1 MYWPDKFVGEI
12 EEKYKKLIAEKA
24 PLVIRDEKT
33 ASGRVHV
40 GSLRGV
46 AIHGIIAEVLEE
58 KKIPHKYLFEIND
71 FDPMDGLPVY
81 LDEAVFKKHL
91 GKPLCDVPSPSP
103 ETNNDPNSRDLPV
116 AKNFAEYYAQE
127 FVGVIKAIGFN
138 PEIYRSSDLYK
149 RGDYNRAI
157 QLTLQNADKIREIYK
172 RVSGSVKEGKW
183 IPVNVVCE
191 KCGKVSTTVTESFS
205 VDESAKK
212 SEDKDLKKGG
222 NGFSEIVEYECR
234 DLDWT
239 NGCGHKGAVS
249 PYDGRAKLPW
259 KIEWAAKF
267 LILDVNVEGGG
278 KDHSTKGGARDVAEA
293 ICREV
298 FNHEP
303 PFNIPY
309 EFFQIAGKKMS
320 SSKGRGSFSKDIV
333 DLLPAEI
340 VRLLLLQKEPQ
351 RVIEFDPEGDT
362 VPILFDSYDKFAT
375 GFFGGDT
382 TDYSRM
388 FKLIHPKGD
397 GEGQRDHISER
408 ALPRFSQIAFLSQM
422 RHLDIEKEAEHLV
435 GRPLNEADKAELKK
449 RLHYADV
456 WIKTYAPEDY
466 KFAIQEKLPEGAK
479 NLSEIQKKALVQV
492 LEYIKSV
499 DTIDGQEMHTKLHEI
514 KEATAINPKEF
525 FEAIYLSVLG
535 KSSGPK
541 AGWFLSV
548 IDRGFL
554 IKRLGEVI

>member
-1 MYWPDKFVGEI
+1 MYWPDKIVGEVT
-12 EEKYKKLIAEKA
+12 EKYKDKIAAQKPLI
-24 PLVIRDEKT
+24 IRDEKT

-46 AIHGIIAEVLEE
+46 AIHGIIAEALAEQN
-58 KKIPHKYLFEIND
+58 IPHKYLFEIND

-81 LDEAVFKKHL
+81 LDEKVFKEHL

-103 ETNNDPNSRDLPV
+103 ETNNDPSSQYLPV

-127 FVGVIKAIGFN
+127 FTNVVRAIGFN

-149 RGDYNRAI
+149 RGDYNQAI

-183 IPVNVVCE
+183 LPINVVCE
-191 KCGKVSTTVTESFS
+191 KCGKVSTTVAE
-205 VDESAKK
+205 
-212 SEDKDLKKGG
+212 
-222 NGFSEIVEYECR
+222 GFSTEGTGKYPELVQYECR
-234 DLDWT
+234 DLNWT
-239 NGCGHKGAVS
+239 NGCGHKGSIS

-259 KIEWAAKF
+259 KLEWAAKF
-267 LILDVNVEGGG
+267 KILDVNVEGGG
-278 KDHSTKGGARDVAEA
+278 KDHSTKGGSRDVAET
-293 ICREV
+293 ISREI

-303 PFNIPY
+303 PYNVPY
-309 EFFQIAGKKMS
+309 EFFNIAGKKMS

-333 DLLPAEI
+333 DLLPPEI
-340 VRLLLLQKEPQ
+340 VRLLMLQKEPQ
-351 RVIEFDPEGDT
+351 RTIEFDPEGDT
-362 VPILFDSYDKFAT
+362 VPILYDNYDKFAT

-388 FKLIHPKGD
+388 FKLIHPNSYSGVA
-397 GEGQRDHISER
+397 GSENMATRENISAR

-435 GRPLNEADKAELKK
+435 GHALTDADKAELKK
-449 RLHYADV
+449 RLHYAQI
-456 WIKTYAPEDY
+456 WIDTYAPEDY

-479 NLSEIQKKALVQV
+479 NLNEVQKKALALV

-499 DTIDGQEMHTKLHEI
+499 ETIDGQGMHTKLHEI
-514 KEATAINPKEF
+514 KEVTQINPKEF

-548 IDRGFL
+548 IDREFL
-554 IKRLGEVI
+554 IKRLGEVVV